1 MKKEKILIIK
11 DSRLRNLIYKLRS
24 AIIEAV
30 SQERKRFMMEAE
42 HEVDFQIRSE
52 LRNKAVKLMH
62 ALDRSICKCSLCHST
77 NSDMA
82 YFPPYKSWYCT
93 ACFDRF
99 HERFQSDVQRL
110 ISHPEEDF

>member
-1 MKKEKILIIK
+1 MKKEKVITIK
-11 DSRLRNLIYKLRS
+11 DSRLRFFLYKLRS

-30 SQERKRFMMEAE
+30 SQERKRFMRDAE
-42 HEVDFQIRSE
+42 HDEDFQVRSG
-52 LRNKAVKLMH
+52 LSNKAVKLMH

-77 NSDMA
+77 DSDMA

-93 ACFDRF
+93 ACFDGF